1 MEIFVKYLKITVK
14 EINLSTDRH
23 NLLLSQ
29 KTYAQNNHRQLLC
42 GWGVGPVFTDV
53 VLQARKNE
61 TEVQ

>member
-1 MEIFVKYLKITVK
+1 MEIFVKHLKITVK

-42 GWGVGPVFTDV
+42 TIKWN
-53 VLQARKNE
+53 LLI
-61 TEVQ
+61 